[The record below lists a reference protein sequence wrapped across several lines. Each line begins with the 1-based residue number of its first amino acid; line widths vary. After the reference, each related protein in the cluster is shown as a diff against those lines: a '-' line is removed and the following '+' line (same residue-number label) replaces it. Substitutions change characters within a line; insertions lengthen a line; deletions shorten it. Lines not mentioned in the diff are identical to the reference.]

1 MERCAILIP
10 AYRPDGKLVELLD
23 GLRPRFKSNVVV
35 DDGSDSGGGFSRR
48 RPAFGVRTAGNRF
61 WRHA

>member
-23 GLRPRFKSNVVV
+23 GLRPRFKSIVVV
-35 DDGSDSGGGFSRR
+35 DDGSDSGGGVFKEAAGR
-48 RPAFGVRTAGNRF
+48 GV
-61 WRHA
+61 